1 MRYELID
8 LLSSWGVIKYS
19 GLLDLSD
26 EAFQQRLKIQKASFL
41 LRHLGISPFT
51 DYQFSIYI
59 DGPYSPELARDIYDF
74 KPLKFSADR
83 KTVHTLRWF
92 VEHDSRWLEVASS
105 IIFILERYPDMSERN
120 LLSLLRLSKPW
131 ISSKLFRQIYSDL
144 MSRGLIERIAISE
157 EPDVKDL

>member
-92 VEHDSRWLEVASS
+92 VEHDSRWL
-105 IIFILERYPDMSERN
+105 
-120 LLSLLRLSKPW
+120 LSLLRLSKPW